1 ESFRRVCVGGKDAGP
16 IGRLPQKER
25 WHWLVAPR
33 STMLQTGPVHAGLCD
48 DPDRA
53 LEHLLDTMV
62 RVKPAP

>member
-1 ESFRRVCVGGKDAGP
+1 
-16 IGRLPQKER
+16 
-25 WHWLVAPR
+25 
-33 STMLQTGPVHAGLCD
+33 MLQTGPVHAGLCD